1 MSALKICCV
10 RMHSASLMIQLFTS
24 SCHPRTCQWPRSVA
38 RPRPSLL
45 SQRCKLRASG
55 CNCLIGI
62 FNLSMCDRRAI
73 APQCA
78 SLMVLCRSRMRRVP
92 RTRMCY
98 ISFVLFV
105 LSRSHQQMHYR
116 WHSTNGHLFLRIVGI
131 RMDTNVRW
139 STSPICEVLTDRLI
153 ETASCVFD
161 RPLFLRACIVLSNS
175 LIYPHRMTA
184 VRCMN
189 CAVRWMRSKVHRFCQ
204 PQSSHPF

>member
-1 MSALKICCV
+1 MAAIGGETAPEPPVPAVQAARV
-10 RMHSASLMIQLFTS
+10 RVQLSNWYLQPFNV
-24 SCHPRTCQWPRSVA
+24 RS
-38 RPRPSLL
+38 P
-45 SQRCKLRASG
+45 
-55 CNCLIGI
+55 
-62 FNLSMCDRRAI
+62 CDC
-73 APQCA
+73 PQCA